1 MWDKTISFLYALIIH
16 LIILALLFWSV
27 GFRVPK
33 TSSSESSIQA
43 VAISENQVVAEIGR
57 LKAAQGKEKTQQEE
71 FERQKLAMKE
81 AIEKEEARL
90 NELREQAAE
99 KVDLTLDIAEREK
112 KLRELQERQQA
123 EEQALKE
130 IEKERSQLEM
140 ERLKEEKRLM
150 ELALE
155 AKRRE
160 EEREEEMKRQ
170 AEEKRHIEEARKKV
184 ESEKQHQDL
193 INKEK
198 RKLEEQ
204 RQQLAEKEKE
214 LEKQREKLNAE
225 KAKAEASKK
234 QAKVDAQEKAKAE
247 AARQAKIAARKRQ
260 AEVVAAQKNAESVES
275 ESERAEAA
283 AREREIIADRIAQ
296 VKGQIMQKIED
307 RFQSV
312 FGVPKDIVC
321 EVIVSLMPDG
331 SVYNVTIENSSGNA
345 MFDRDAISAV
355 YKASPLPIPSD
366 VFDHFRDGLKLNLKP
381 PQE

>member
-43 VAISENQVVAEIGR
+43 VAISEDQVVAEIGR
-57 LKAAQGKEKTQQEE
+57 LKAARGKEKIEQEE

-81 AIEKEEARL
+81 AIEKEETRL
-90 NELREQAAE
+90 SKLREQAAE
-99 KVDLTLDIAEREK
+99 KVDLTLNIAEYEK
-112 KLRELQERQQA
+112 QLRELQQRQLA
-123 EEQALKE
+123 EKQALKE
-130 IEKERSQLEM
+130 IEKERSELEM

-170 AEEKRHIEEARKKV
+170 TEEKRKQDEAKEKERFRKDREKAEAEAEKKRQESIEA
-184 ESEKQHQDL
+184 EKQ
-193 INKEK
+193 
-198 RKLEEQ
+198 KLEEQ
-204 RQQLAEKEKE
+204 RQQLAAKEKE
-214 LEKQREKLNAE
+214 LKKQREKLAS
-225 KAKAEASKK
+225 EAR
-234 QAKVDAQEKAKAE
+234 EKAKAE
-247 AARQAKIAARKRQ
+247 AAKQAEIAARKKVEAKRQ
-260 AEVVAAQKNAESVES
+260 AEIAAQKSAESAAES
-275 ESERAEAA
+275 AEAA
-283 AREREIIADRIAQ
+283 AREREIQQDRIAI
-296 VKGQIMQKIED
+296 VSGQIMQKVQD
-307 RFQSV
+307 RFEPV
-312 FGVPKDIVC
+312 FGVPKDISCLVN
-321 EVIVSLMPDG
+321 VSVMPDG
-331 SVYNVTIENSSGNA
+331 SVYNVTIETSSGNA

-366 VFDHFRDGLKLNLKP
+366 VFDHFRDGIPLRLKP